1 MIISFGTGK
10 VETTG
15 GGGSAGIL
23 QQKKITI
30 TENGLDVVVPDAG
43 YDGLSTVYVKT
54 YVTDATGKKD
64 FSVLGYD
71 DEVNTQLNEEIDAD
85 IAYSKDLLNQ
95 WNSGSIKRF
104 ADKTELVYAPAVD
117 TSKTT
122 TADSFFKNC
131 PNLKVI
137 PYYDWSSCN
146 TFNAMFSG
154 WGANNTVLDLTH
166 WDVSNVSTFTSLFSD
181 NNAVIKLNL
190 TGWDISKSKSL
201 RYAFSYCANLKEIE
215 GLDTWSTSN
224 ITDMGDMFRD
234 CSSLTDLDLSSW
246 DVSEVTNLTATFQNV
261 TKLNNLNLS
270 NWKLNSWTGPNSSS
284 AFLKDAGT
292 TTGTLLFR
300 NAEMPLVTDVTYLFY
315 GSRFNVID
323 LTGTVL
329 PSIGKYNELFKGIS
343 SLGKVIGLK
352 IPPSVYSI
360 DGMFRNCTALT
371 ELDMEIDFSKISIMK
386 ALFQYCSSLTTIPTI
401 SLVKVGNLPFSNS
414 LSNASSIFSSC
425 SKLKTF
431 GGFTDCENIT
441 SWGGTSSY
449 APFYDTTNLENI
461 TGFGTIK
468 NDAPNMS
475 KCTKL
480 TVDSLM
486 VLINAL
492 YDYVGNAETPSGTVS
507 LTIGSTNLA
516 KLTDEQKAIATA
528 KGWLLK

>member
-95 WNSGSIKRF
+95 WNSGSLKSF
-104 ADKTELVYAPAVD
+104 NGKKDLVYAPAVD

-122 TADSFFKNC
+122 TAERFFREC
-131 PNLKVI
+131 SNLKVI
-137 PYYDWSSCN
+137 PYYDWSSCT
-146 TFNAMFSG
+146 TFNYMFSE
-154 WGANNTVLDLTH
+154 WETNNTVLDLTR
-166 WDVSNVSTFTSLFSD
+166 WDVSNVSVFTNLFF
-181 NNAVIKLNL
+181 NNNGIIKLNL
-190 TGWDISKSKSL
+190 TGWDISKTNNL
-201 RYAFSYCANLKEIE
+201 RYAFALCSNLKQIE
-215 GLDTWSTSN
+215 GLNTWNTSN
-224 ITDMGDMFRD
+224 VTNLGDLFKG
-234 CSSLTDLDLSSW
+234 CSNLTDLDLSSW
-246 DVSEVTNLTATFQNV
+246 DVSKVTNFDGAFDNLTSLET
-261 TKLNNLNLS
+261 LNLS
-270 NWKLNSWTGPNSSS
+270 NWKLNSWTGPYSS
-284 AFLKDAGT
+284 AKFLNNAGI

-300 NAEMPLVTDVTYLFY
+300 NVEMPLFTDVAYIFN
-315 GSRFNVID
+315 GSKFNVID
-323 LTGTVL
+323 LTGTLL
-329 PSIGKYNELFKGIS
+329 PSIGKYDGLFKNIT

-352 IPPSVYSI
+352 IPSSVYNI
-360 DGMFRNCTALT
+360 DNLFAYCSALA
-371 ELDMEIDFSKISIMK
+371 ELDMDIDFSKISSMK
-386 ALFQYCSSLTTIPTI
+386 SLFQYCSALTTIPTI
-401 SLVKVGNLPFSNS
+401 SLAKVGGVPFSNS
-414 LSNASSIFSSC
+414 TSNASAIFANC
-425 SKLKTF
+425 SKLVTF

-441 SWGGTSSY
+441 SWGGTSIYS
-449 APFYDTTNLENI
+449 PFYYTTNLENI

-475 KCTKL
+475 RCTKL

-492 YDYVGNAETPSGTVS
+492 YDYVGNGETPSGTVS